1 MPLKTAQ
8 YDQDFLKANMMGPNA
23 ILILE
28 ELLDHLSLSSRMRI
42 LDLGCGK
49 GLSSIF
55 LAREYKA
62 RIFALDLW
70 IPATDNHIRFQKTGL
85 DDFIVPIH
93 ADAHELPF
101 ANHFFDAVI
110 SVDSYH
116 YFGNNDTFFSEK
128 IRPLLKKG
136 GLVALAFPGLKS
148 ELQTVPEAM
157 KPYWKEEELP
167 MLHSAAWWKELFK
180 DELHELHIWEMACFK
195 EAWKSWLDTDNP
207 YAVQDRAMLRTDNDR
222 FMNLIGITGTVS

>member
-167 MLHSAAWWKELFK
+167 MRIPQPGGRNFSKTSCTSCTYGKWPASKKPGKAGL
-180 DELHELHIWEMACFK
+180 I
-195 EAWKSWLDTDNP
+195 
-207 YAVQDRAMLRTDNDR
+207 RTIPMPCR
-222 FMNLIGITGTVS
+222 TEPCSGQTTIAS